1 MKLFSSTMLAA
12 TVLLSAASTASASDA
27 RLCHIANAG
36 FMMEA
41 GEQAVLVDAVMQR
54 DDYDGSFAIPSATTL
69 DSLHSG
75 SDIFKNV
82 KLALVTHRHGD
93 HYDAAATL
101 KHIEGD
107 PLVEYIMPPEAYDLL
122 KAAGLKDEDQKRVH
136 AILPDWESTPT
147 KVKAGGIEVE
157 VFRIDH
163 GKGAPQNIGYRVH
176 LGGKTFFHTGDIN
189 ASLPRL
195 KAAGLDK
202 TPVDVLMIPFWY
214 VLQARA
220 NIEASWEVGTIV
232 PTHYQLK
239 EQGWMERF
247 GGLEGLRTASMKDW
261 PKSLRIDQELQC
273 SDVG

>member
-12 TVLLSAASTASASDA
+12 AVLVSATSAATASDA
-27 RLCHIANAG
+27 RLCHVANAG

-41 GEQAVLVDAVMQR
+41 GGQAVLVDAVMQR
-54 DDYDGSFAIPSATTL
+54 DDYNGSFAIPSAATL
-69 DSLHSG
+69 SALHYSK
-75 SDIFKNV
+75 DAFKNV

-101 KHIEGD
+101 KHIESD

-122 KAAGLKDEDQKRVH
+122 KNAGLKEEDQKRVH
-136 AILPDWESTPT
+136 SILPEWESAPT
-147 KVKAGGIEVE
+147 KVKAGGIDVE
-157 VFRIDH
+157 VYRIDH

-195 KAAGLDK
+195 KAAGLEK

-214 VLQARA
+214 ILQARD
-220 NIEASWEVGTIV
+220 NIEASWDVGTIV
-232 PTHYQLK
+232 PTHYQLN
-239 EQGWMERF
+239 EQGWMDQF

-273 SDVG
+273 SDVE